1 MFVKNAWHKSLL
13 HNPTYFGDIFSVLDN
28 NLSNYYFVS
37 LRTCFIFI
45 LLKKKTF
52 LKNVWCGKLAA
63 FISEVTRIKK
73 TLKRHDQM
81 FSFGEI

>member
-1 MFVKNAWHKSLL
+1 MLYFHSVDEKKNS
-13 HNPTYFGDIFSVLDN
+13 
-28 NLSNYYFVS
+28 
-37 LRTCFIFI
+37 
-45 LLKKKTF
+45 

-63 FISEVTRIKK
+63 FISEVTINFHVLEK